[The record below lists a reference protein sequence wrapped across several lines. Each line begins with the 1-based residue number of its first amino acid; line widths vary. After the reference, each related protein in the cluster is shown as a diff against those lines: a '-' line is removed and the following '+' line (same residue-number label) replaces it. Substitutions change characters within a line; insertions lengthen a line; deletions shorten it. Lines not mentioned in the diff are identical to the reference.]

1 MSLMKRGNG
10 EWSNQLRCSDCDSLR
25 GRLQRL
31 KTHSAELQ
39 AGYASLD
46 NAAREELFANAAG
59 LFNADL
65 KTALTT
71 CNTES
76 VLDRLTSKM

>member
-31 KTHSAELQ
+31 KAHSAELA